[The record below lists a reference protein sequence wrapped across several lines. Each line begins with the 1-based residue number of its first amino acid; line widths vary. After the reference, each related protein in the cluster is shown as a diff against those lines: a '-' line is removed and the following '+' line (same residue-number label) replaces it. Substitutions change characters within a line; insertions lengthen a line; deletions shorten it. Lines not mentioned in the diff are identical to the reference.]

1 MFSPTLIMSIL
12 HKFINIQENDPIVRL
27 AIDSSRQLLYV
38 LTEKGSIEAWDMGQ
52 DCNTMRRIAKVTQNE
67 IAQSAGNIIK

>member
-1 MFSPTLIMSIL
+1 M
-12 HKFINIQENDPIVRL
+12 
-27 AIDSSRQLLYV
+27 